1 MFYEC
6 YLLPVFAGLEHGSR
20 VSKIA
25 LNCSCERVRATE
37 HATRNPYRVLERRNC
52 FAEIVE
58 GGAVVFVEHRR
69 VNQPYPDRVF
79 MRRSEGALRQGHR
92 LAQQCLGLFIA
103 KLVS

>member
-6 YLLPVFAGLEHGSR
+6 YLLSVFAGLEHGSR
-20 VSKIA
+20 QFQILLKRH
-25 LNCSCERVRATE
+25 CERVRATE